1 MGNRISYRDV
11 LRHRA
16 NGRSIREIAAACYCS
31 SSAVQDILA
40 RADERGVGWDDVAP
54 LTDDD
59 ARRLVRGNPGKGGA
73 AFAAI
78 DYERIDREMARDRTM
93 TLSILWEEYYAS
105 AVSREE
111 RPYLYSRFCELYA
124 KHRRDAG
131 VKGRRNHVPGDLG
144 EFDYAGK
151 TMEVH
156 DELTGEATT
165 AYLFVACLP
174 FSQKTYVRADPSM
187 DIDHWIEQ
195 STLAFEFFGGVP
207 RLLTIDNLKVGIT
220 KHANDEIVV
229 NRTFREFAEHYN
241 IAVIPHAVGRPT
253 GKGSVES
260 NVDKVANRIRNML
273 RNRTFF
279 SFDDL
284 NAAIAELLAELN
296 ARPFQKREGSRES
309 VFAEQEAP
317 FLQRL
322 PHARYEI
329 AHWGPKVKVPS
340 DYHLQCVEDHVYYS
354 VPWRCAGEVAEMR
367 TTTRTVEVFVGGARV
382 ASHVRDRSLPRGW
395 RVTDPTHRHP
405 DHDAWVS
412 HDSAWFRL
420 RAGDVGPACLQVVN
434 GFLEAGVAEE
444 QGWGWC
450 EKLLRKLDRIPAQAI
465 ESACETA
472 LTANAAPSYKTVN
485 TLIRNRAEAKEA
497 KRAAGGNP
505 WALRRFK

>member
-1 MGNRISYRDV
+1 M
-11 LRHRA
+11 
-16 NGRSIREIAAACYCS
+16 
-31 SSAVQDILA
+31 QDILA
-40 RADERGVGWDDVAP
+40 RADEKGVAWDDVAP
-54 LTDDD
+54 LTDGE
-59 ARRLVRGNPGKGGA
+59 ARRLVRGNPGKGDA
-73 AFAAI
+73 SFAAI
-78 DYERIDREMARDRTM
+78 DYERVDREMARDRTM
-93 TLSILWEEYYAS
+93 TLSVLWEEYYAS
-105 AVSREE
+105 AVSRGE

-124 KHRRDAG
+124 KHRDDAG
-131 VKGRRNHVPGDLG
+131 VKGRKTHVPGDLG
-144 EFDYAGK
+144 EFDFAGK
-151 TMEVH
+151 TMDVY
-156 DELTGEATT
+156 DELTGEATA

-174 FSQKTYVRADPSM
+174 FSQKAYVRADPSM
-187 DIDHWIEQ
+187 DTDHWIEQ

-220 KHANDEIVV
+220 KHANDEIVI

-241 IAVIPHAVGRPT
+241 VAVIPHAIGRPT

-260 NVDKVANRIRNML
+260 SVDKIANRIRNML
-273 RNRTFF
+273 RDRTFF
-279 SFDDL
+279 GFDDL
-284 NAAIAELLAELN
+284 NAAIMELLADLN
-296 ARPFQKREGSRES
+296 ARPFQKREGSRDS

-317 FLQRL
+317 FLQPL
-322 PHARYEI
+322 PRERYDI
-329 AHWGPKVKVPS
+329 AHWGPKVKVPT

-354 VPWRCAGEVAEMR
+354 VPWRYAGAVAEVR
-367 TTTRTVEVFVGGARV
+367 TTMRAVEIFVDGSRV

-395 RVTDPTHRHP
+395 RVTDPSHRHP

-412 HDSAWFRL
+412 HDSGWFRQK
-420 RAGDVGPACLQVVN
+420 AKSVGPACLQVVD
-434 GFLEAGVAEE
+434 GFLGAGVAEE

-497 KRAAGGNP
+497 KRPAGGNP